1 MILALDS
8 STPWLG
14 VAAVE
19 GKEVL
24 FQVVHYTRMEHSL
37 LLLEYLKV
45 IQDRF
50 SLRERLERVLVG
62 LGPGSFTGVKVGNMI
77 AKGLAYAFRVPL
89 LGFSVLELLAS
100 QTRRLHVASS
110 FEVIVPVIFHRKGEI
125 FWSEFPLSS
134 TRLAAPP
141 LVGSPEEFVARYA
154 GETGV
159 LVVTPWGGLFEEFE
173 KAGLSCLRPDLA
185 VPNPLEL
192 VVMSWEREESGSF
205 ENVFTML
212 PLYGSRVFERQGS
225 R

>member
-19 GKEVL
+19 KEEVL

-37 LLLEYLKV
+37 LLLEYLRV

-50 SLRERLERVLVG
+50 PLRERLECILVG

-110 FEVIVPVIFHRKGEI
+110 FEVVVPVIFHRRGEI
-125 FWSEFPLSS
+125 FWSEFPFPS
-134 TRLAAPP
+134 TRLAGAPR
-141 LVGSPEEFVARYA
+141 VGSPEEFVTRYVGRA
-154 GETGV
+154 GV
-159 LVVTPWGGLFEEFE
+159 LVVTPWGDLFEAFGR
-173 KAGLSCLRPDLA
+173 AGLSCLHPDLA

-192 VVMSWEREESGSF
+192 VALSRERGERGSF

-212 PLYGSRVFERQGS
+212 PLYGSRIFER
-225 R
+225 